1 LKLDL
6 DTEAILASLTRWREL
21 LDQLVPSN
29 ENLHQILLEQRPVI
43 LKNYERTAAA
53 WLMVL
58 RTATPYPEN
67 QEEFDALIL
76 DIETFQ
82 NLASAELAARSTTA
96 VPSLTP
102 TAKPQGVDTLLASD
116 PELAVRIAELKK
128 RFTPPA

>member
-1 LKLDL
+1 
-6 DTEAILASLTRWREL
+6 
-21 LDQLVPSN
+21 
-29 ENLHQILLEQRPVI
+29 
-43 LKNYERTAAA
+43 
-53 WLMVL
+53 MVL